1 MTALSIPRAAD
12 PMWTLLWDNLPG
24 SADRICLIDPDRV
37 VTYGALALEVDG
49 LASLLRARGVAPGDR
64 VIVQLR
70 KGIDEVVA
78 MFAVWRIGAVVVNV
92 NHQWTTEQLLFVAG
106 DCRAV
111 AAIVPAAVA
120 RHLAA
125 TELPETLLHLVVR
138 AEALPEG
145 ERFCAWTK
153 DTAVDL
159 VFRPENPD
167 PFSLCAIIYTSGSTG
182 QPKGVM
188 LTHHNIRVGAV
199 SVATYLGLDETD
211 RLLSV
216 LPYSF
221 DAGLNQLTTM
231 LLVGGVVVHQA
242 VTMPA
247 EVVRTAARHEV
258 TGIAGVP
265 PLWSMV
271 VRYLA
276 DASVPLPSLHR
287 VTNTGGKITPDI
299 LDLMP
304 KVFPGVDIY
313 LMYGLTEAFRST
325 YLPPERFHAKKGS
338 IGRAVPYAD
347 IHVIRPGIGLAG
359 PGEQGELVH
368 GGPLVSMGYWERPEA
383 TAERIRPCAELAHLI
398 GDTPVV
404 WSGDLVRVDEDGD
417 LWFVGRMDD
426 MIKTMGFRLSPT
438 EVEDAAARTGLMTE
452 AVAFAVDHTEMGQA
466 VQLACVLNKPVDANA
481 LRAACRKTMAPYMI
495 PQTFYAWRGDMPRT
509 ASGKLDRAA
518 IIAACRNG
526 NVPELNCLERSDDD
540 PLNCRRS
547 APVPHGGPLGR

>member
-1 MTALSIPRAAD
+1 MMQTEPIPRAAA
-12 PMWTLLWDNLPG
+12 PMWQLLWDNLPEA
-24 SADRICLIDPDRV
+24 ADRTCLIDPDREI
-37 VTYGALALEVDG
+37 TYGDLAIEVDALA
-49 LASLLRARGVAPGDR
+49 ARLRARGVLPGDR
-64 VIVQLR
+64 VIVHLR
-70 KGIDEVVA
+70 KGIDEVSA
-78 MFAVWRIGAVVVNV
+78 MFAIWRLGAVVVNV
-92 NHQWTTEQLLFVAG
+92 NHQWTVDQLLFVAG

-111 AAIVPAAVA
+111 AAILPPAVA
-120 RHLAA
+120 KQ
-125 TELPETLLHLVVR
+125 LPGRDLPDTLTRLVVR
-138 AEALPEG
+138 GGAAPEDD
-145 ERFCAWTK
+145 RFSEWPKTGDGAAGFVP
-153 DTAVDL
+153 DQ
-159 VFRPENPD
+159 PD
-167 PFSLCAIIYTSGSTG
+167 PKDLCAIIYTSGSTG
-182 QPKGVM
+182 KPKGVM
-188 LTHHNIRVGAV
+188 LTHYNIRVGAV
-199 SVATYLGLDETD
+199 SVSSYLGLDATD

-231 LLVGGVVVHQA
+231 LLMGGVVVHQA

-247 EVVRTAARHEV
+247 EVVRTAAKHGV

-276 DASVPLPSLHR
+276 DAPVALPSLRR

-304 KVFPGVDIY
+304 NVFPGVDIY

-325 YLPPERFHAKKGS
+325 YLPPNRFHDKKGS
-338 IGRAVPYAD
+338 IGRAVPHAD
-347 IHVIRPGIGLAG
+347 IHVVRPGIGLAG

-368 GGPLVSMGYWERPEA
+368 AGPLVSLGYWERPEA

-438 EVEDAAARTGLMTE
+438 EVEDAAARTGLVVE
-452 AVAFAVDHTEMGQA
+452 AVAFAMDHPEMGQA
-466 VQLACVLNKPVDANA
+466 VHLACVLKDAPDANA
-481 LRAACRKTMAPYMI
+481 LRSACRKVMAPYMI
-495 PQTFYAWRGDMPRT
+495 PQSFYAWPGAMPRT
-509 ASGKLDRAA
+509 ASGKLDRPA

-526 NVPELNCLERSDDD
+526 SLPALT
-540 PLNCRRS
+540 
-547 APVPHGGPLGR
+547 